1 MPGRKRR
8 VIGLSVAVFLS
19 VLLGAGPAGASASG
33 LTGKSASQILA
44 ISLAAARSQG
54 SVHIVQTG
62 SFGGKAKT
70 TLFDQS
76 LTMGREMDS
85 GAAGRGEILVV
96 GGVAYVKG
104 SVSYLSNIG
113 FSQLDA
119 AKGAGKWISFHKGQP
134 GYGGM
139 SSDETLAQTLAD
151 AVPDQ
156 PFSGPVATTLH
167 GKPVLEITG
176 IATRGAS
183 GQVSIYVSTVAP
195 YLPVEVVDNLA
206 IPSGPPINF
215 TMRLSKWHEAVSVSA
230 PSGSTPV
237 TSLVG

>member
-1 MPGRKRR
+1 M
-8 VIGLSVAVFLS
+8 AVFLS
-19 VLLGAGPAGASASG
+19 VLLGAGPAGASSSA

-54 SVHIVQTG
+54 SVHITQTG
-62 SFGGKAKT
+62 RFGGPSKST
-70 TLFDQS
+70 MLDQS
-76 LTMGREMDS
+76 LTKGRELDTG
-85 GAAGRGEILVV
+85 GAGKGEILVI

-104 SVSYLSNIG
+104 TTSYLTNMG

-119 AKGAGKWISFHKGQP
+119 AKGAGKWISFRKGQP
-134 GYGGM
+134 GYGGVAD
-139 SSDETLAQTLAD
+139 DETLDQTLVD

-156 PFSGPVATTLH
+156 PLTTPLATTLH
-167 GKPVLEITG
+167 GQPVFEITG
-176 IATRGAS
+176 IANRGAS
-183 GQVSIYVSTVAP
+183 GQVTFYVSANAP